1 MFSTPSTVEGECYS
15 TCNSTTV
22 KLDVFEMFS

>member
-15 TCNSTTV
+15 NSATV
-22 KLDVFEMFS
+22 KLYVFEMFS